1 MKRAICMANWRRGSN
16 GHDPTEHQ
24 HEKANRK
31 EPNGRLITLRSQLLG
46 AFPVAAANSL
56 LHGSNFQLFF
66 SFLGSNFFA
75 PFFYCP
81 GYIHGR
87 IICLGIA
94 SRLYPLAP
102 VNRFSSSVAFWLPS
116 GYLFLAPKPIGGSV
130 GMA

>member
-1 MKRAICMANWRRGSN
+1 MANWRRGSN

-66 SFLGSNFFA
+66 LFWDPTFSPLSFTALVTFMAELSA
-75 PFFYCP
+75 WELLL
-81 GYIHGR
+81 GYIR
-87 IICLGIA
+87 
-94 SRLYPLAP
+94 
-102 VNRFSSSVAFWLPS
+102 WLLLIGFQVLS
-116 GYLFLAPKPIGGSV
+116 LFGYLLVTFFSPLSP
-130 GMA
+130 